1 MVKTCLIG
9 AMAGVTMLSL
19 SAVALQMHGEFDNAC
34 VTSLALEK
42 VYKTD
47 CSVNAVYKGKTLC
60 FGNEKSRE
68 VFFKNPDEFLLRAQI
83 FYSKQKQ

>member
-1 MVKTCLIG
+1 MVKTCLMG
-9 AMAGVTMLSL
+9 AVAGVMLLSL
-19 SAVALQMHGEFDNAC
+19 SATAQMHGEFDNAC

-47 CSVNAVYKGKTLC
+47 CSVNTVYKGKTLC

>member
-1 MVKTCLIG
+1 MIRT
-9 AMAGVTMLSL
+9 SL
-19 SAVALQMHGEFDNAC
+19 AIAALALAISPAIAQQMHGEFGNAC

-47 CSVNAVYKGKTLC
+47 CSVNTVYKGKTLC

-68 VFFKNPDEFLLRAQI
+68 VFFKNPDEFLLRAQV
-83 FYSKQKQ
+83 FYSKQNP